1 MPATPK
7 RIHGAWFRQT
17 LGHSSKFPPLN
28 LERLFETDTHTEKSE
43 DFSESNTA
51 SANQNPPGCINSLN
65 VFFIEYYISYT
76 GANVGPNGNIRPNK
90 HIERACFLFFPGKLL
105 WNMGARMYSEVWDSW
120 DCNSCL
126 DLDLAKKTQ
135 SSLGL
140 ALDEWFISASKYF
153 DFQCSHIKN
162 GAAIRM

>member
-1 MPATPK
+1 MAHDLDKPWD
-7 RIHGAWFRQT
+7 ILQ
-17 LGHSSKFPPLN
+17 SFPHWTWLDF
-28 LERLFETDTHTEKSE
+28 LKQTHTEKSE

-126 DLDLAKKTQ
+126 DLDLAKKNSEFTRP
-135 SSLGL
+135 SSRRV
-140 ALDEWFISASKYF
+140 IYI
-153 DFQCSHIKN
+153 CIKVLWLP
-162 GAAIRM
+162 M